1 MLTNLVQRIVEV
13 CCNHAKLVLALAVL
27 ITAGSTYYSY
37 SHFAINTDSSKLISL
52 DLPWRKRETALNEA
66 FPQNNNLIVVV
77 IDGATSEIAARA
89 SSDFV
94 TALQGQTTHFEFVDL
109 PPEARFYVKNGLM
122 FRPTEEVQATADQLV
137 KAQPFISTLSN
148 DPTLR
153 GVANA
158 LSLIGSG
165 VEQGRAPLAQ
175 VVPTFVKLTPVLA
188 AAAEGRTQP
197 FSWQALFVPSE
208 PGADAGPSAE
218 NGRRRFVMVKPK
230 LDFGKLEPG
239 EAATD
244 VVEQTIKDLHLTPD
258 NGVLV
263 RLTGPI
269 PLNDQEFG
277 TVKDGFLLNSA
288 LTVGAVLLIL
298 WMALRSGRLI
308 LAVFGSTL
316 IGLLITAA
324 LGLFLVHALNLISIA
339 FAVLFIGIG
348 VDFGIQFSVRYRE
361 ERYMRP
367 ELVPAIVSSGGKA
380 GRALL
385 LAAVATAAG
394 FYSFLPTDYKGVSE
408 LGMIAGNG
416 MVIAFLISITVL
428 PAMLTLLHPPSEGH
442 EVGYTWLAPA
452 DAFLKRHRVLVIGGT
467 ILVVLLGSPVLR
479 NLRFDFNPLNLNSPT
494 VESVATLIDLQRD
507 PNTTTNTIQ
516 LLEPSLE
523 AATAQAKRMMA
534 VPEVGHVTTLQSFIP
549 DDQKAKLAILEDAR
563 SFYEGTFD
571 AANRKPASTDD
582 QDKAALATMADYAD
596 RAAAKGTGEDAAAVK
611 RFAEAARKV
620 AAGGPPMRQAL
631 GQSVLPPL
639 LILLDQLRDNLNAQE
654 LTLESLPAE
663 LRRDWID
670 AKGQAR
676 IEIFPKNLSDSN
688 ENLKAFA
695 DAVLA
700 VDPEATGE
708 PILVQESGKTVIWA
722 FIEAGAWALASIAI
736 LLVVVLRRLSDM
748 LLTLVPLLLAGVLTL
763 EISVL
768 IGLPL
773 NFANIIAL
781 PLLLGL
787 GVAFKIYFVLAW
799 RAGETS
805 MLTSSLTR
813 AVFFSALC
821 TAVAFGSLW
830 SSKHPGTSSM
840 GELLAL
846 SLVCTLFMAV
856 VFQTALMGPP
866 RQVERVG
873 TAPAKPAPLRRAA

>member
-27 ITAGSTYYSY
+27 ITAGSSYYSY

-66 FPQNNNLIVVV
+66 FPQNSNLIVMVV
-77 IDGATSEIAARA
+77 DAATSEIAARA
-89 SSDFV
+89 SADLV

-122 FRPTEEVQATADQLV
+122 FRPTEAVQATADQLV

-175 VVPTFVKLTPVLA
+175 VAPTFAKLTPALA
-188 AAAEGRTQP
+188 AAGEGKTQP
-197 FSWQALFVPSE
+197 FSWQSLFVPGE
-208 PGADAGPSAE
+208 ADADAGPTAE

-230 LDFGKLEPG
+230 LDYGKLEPG

-244 VVEQTIKDLHLTPD
+244 VVEQTIRDLHLTAE
-258 NGVLV
+258 NGVRV

-288 LTVGAVLLIL
+288 LTVAAVLLIL

-316 IGLLITAA
+316 IGLMITAA
-324 LGLFLVHALNLISIA
+324 VGLWLVHALNLISIA

-361 ERYMRP
+361 ERYMLP
-367 ELVPAIVSSGGKA
+367 ELVPAIVSAGGKA

-394 FYSFLPTDYKGVSE
+394 FYSFLPTDYEGVSE

-416 MVIAFLISITVL
+416 MIIAFLISITVL

-452 DAFLKRHRVLVIGGT
+452 DAFLKHHRVLVIGGT
-467 ILVVLLGSPVLR
+467 ILIVLAGSPLLR

-494 VESVATLIDLQRD
+494 VESVATLLDLQRD
-507 PNTTTNTIQ
+507 PNTTSNTIQ
-516 LLEPSLE
+516 LLEPNLE
-523 AATAQAKRMMA
+523 AATAQAKRMAA
-534 VPEVGHVTTLQSFIP
+534 VPEVGHVTTLQSFVP
-549 DDQKAKLAILEDAR
+549 DDQTAKLAILEDAR
-563 SFYEGTFD
+563 SFYEGTFE
-571 AANRKPASTDD
+571 ATNRKPAPTDAE
-582 QDKAALATMADYAD
+582 DKAALATMADYAD
-596 RAAAKGTGEDAAAVK
+596 RAAAKGTGEDTATLK

-620 AAGGPPMRQAL
+620 AAGGPETRQAL
-631 GQSVLPPL
+631 GRSVLPPL
-639 LILLDQLRDNLNAQE
+639 GILLEQLKDNLNATAI
-654 LTLESLPAE
+654 TLDTLPAD
-663 LRRDWID
+663 LKRDWVD
-670 AKGQAR
+670 PKGQAR
-676 IEIFPKNLSDSN
+676 LEIFPKNLSDSN

-700 VDPEATGE
+700 VDPESTGE

-799 RAGETS
+799 RSGETS

-873 TAPAKPAPLRRAA
+873 TAPSKPAPLRRAA